1 VPGPNAPSLKR
12 RLRDLA
18 ERLRLPVPT
27 NDDVVTGVSHDA
39 GLVRTGD
46 LYAALPGSRTHG
58 ANFAKQAVAAG
69 AVAVLTD
76 AAGSAIADDAG
87 VPLLVVDDPRLEL
100 GPLASWIYGDPSRA
114 LRLLGVTGTNGK
126 TTTSYLLD
134 AGLRAAG
141 ENSGLI
147 GTIETR
153 IGDRVLPSVRT
164 TPEAPELQALFAEMV
179 ESGVGAAAMEVSSH
193 ALALHRVDGTTFE
206 VVAFTNLSQDH
217 LDFHADLD
225 DYFAAKARLFTPQ
238 FARAAVV
245 NIDDEHGRLLVDLAG
260 IPVTT
265 VSIEGRDADW
275 RATDLRL
282 GSDGSHFVASGPGV
296 AIAVEVRLPGA
307 FNAANALLALVTLIT
322 AGVAPDAA
330 AAGIAGLAV
339 VPGRMEPVSV
349 GQSFVAL
356 VDYAHTPDAV
366 VTLLE
371 TLRATSAGRLI
382 VVLGCGGDRDRSKRP
397 LMGAAAARLA
407 DVAVLTSDNPRSEEP
422 AGILA
427 AMLEGAMGVDPAERG
442 RVLVEPDRRAAIAA
456 AVRHAQPGDVV
467 VVAGK
472 GHEQGQEVGGV
483 IHPFDDR
490 AVLHEQLV
498 ERVGDRDGTP

>member
-141 ENSGLI
+141 ETSGLI

-282 GSDGSHFVASGPGV
+282 GSDGSRFVASGPGV